1 MAAAQ
6 LINVTVQSL
15 NGNPLPNTP
24 HILLPTQ
31 GILCTQLTT
40 PRVVNGVSC
49 VSQIKVLATSEL
61 YLTATTIADLATAA
75 NG

>member
-1 MAAAQ
+1 MAQ

-24 HILLPTQ
+24 HVLLPTL
-31 GILCTQLTT
+31 GIVCTQLTT

-49 VSQIKVLATSEL
+49 VSQIQVLATSQI
-61 YLTATTIADLATAA
+61 YLTATTIADLLDEA
-75 NG
+75 NA